1 MGLKSYNPN
10 IVLEVKMLL
19 TVCTVWLETE
29 TLIVESSSAQTMFNC
44 TEKKSNKPVRIISNQ

>member
-44 TEKKSNKPVRIISNQ
+44 TKKK